1 MLKISSKNLILIYS
15 FISVLIFNWAF
26 FHNLYIAEAGIGGS
40 LVAIILLICLSNIL
54 YAILFVRY
62 IAKPL
67 LILLIIGNTVA
78 LYFMNTY
85 NAAIDKIMIIN
96 ALQTDKGEV
105 GELLSWNMLPYA
117 LFALLA
123 VVFVLKL
130 RINFAPLKQELK
142 QRSIIILI
150 STILG
155 GLIFTPFYKK
165 IDVFMSENKELRY
178 YILPSNYISSTFS
191 VIKMMHKHPDKL
203 KILTENVTVKPY
215 WPDNG
220 RKNLFI
226 FILGET
232 ARAANFSL
240 HGYQRPT
247 NKPLSPYQKDMIV
260 FDKMQ
265 SCGTSTAIS
274 VPCIFS
280 PYPRKEFKNKLTSY
294 SENVLDVFKEIG
306 YEVIWKDANSGCKGV
321 CNRVKTEIYCE
332 YGTCMDI
339 EMNQNFAEQ
348 VKKANKDMFV
358 VFHQRG
364 SHGPM
369 YSNRYPL
376 EFELYKPACK
386 DEDIKNC
393 PKETVINAYDN
404 SIYYTSYVI
413 ADLLKEIKTLEDE
426 YNIVVFYTS
435 DHGETLGEDGKYLHG
450 MIYESAPK
458 YQKEVPFFVWMPK
471 SASKGL
477 SLNREC
483 LNKKIHQPVSHDN
496 IFHSL
501 LGLGGIKIPEYDE
514 SLDIFAHCH
523 P

>member
-178 YILPSNYISSTFS
+178 YILPSNYISSAVS
-191 VIKMMHKHPDKL
+191 VIIMMHKHPDKL

-215 WPDNG
+215 WPNNG
-220 RKNLFI
+220 RKNLFV

-240 HGYQRPT
+240 HGYHRPT
-247 NKPLSPYQKDMIV
+247 NKPLSPYQKI
-260 FDKMQ
+260 
-265 SCGTSTAIS
+265 
-274 VPCIFS
+274 
-280 PYPRKEFKNKLTSY
+280 
-294 SENVLDVFKEIG
+294 
-306 YEVIWKDANSGCKGV
+306 
-321 CNRVKTEIYCE
+321 
-332 YGTCMDI
+332 
-339 EMNQNFAEQ
+339 
-348 VKKANKDMFV
+348 
-358 VFHQRG
+358 
-364 SHGPM
+364 
-369 YSNRYPL
+369 
-376 EFELYKPACK
+376 
-386 DEDIKNC
+386 
-393 PKETVINAYDN
+393 
-404 SIYYTSYVI
+404 
-413 ADLLKEIKTLEDE
+413 
-426 YNIVVFYTS
+426 
-435 DHGETLGEDGKYLHG
+435 
-450 MIYESAPK
+450 
-458 YQKEVPFFVWMPK
+458 
-471 SASKGL
+471 
-477 SLNREC
+477 
-483 LNKKIHQPVSHDN
+483 
-496 IFHSL
+496 
-501 LGLGGIKIPEYDE
+501 
-514 SLDIFAHCH
+514 
-523 P
+523 

>member
-105 GELLSWNMLPYA
+105 GELLSWNMLLYA
-117 LFALLA
+117 LFILVA

-215 WPDNG
+215 WPNNG
-220 RKNLFI
+220 RKNLFV

-240 HGYQRPT
+240 HGYHRPT

-413 ADLLKEIKTLEDE
+413 ADMLEQLKPLENK
-426 YNIVVFYTS
+426 YNIVVLYTS
-435 DHGETLGEDGKYLHG
+435 DHGESLGEDGKYLHG
-450 MIYESAPK
+450 SVYESAPAL
-458 YQKEVPFFVWMPK
+458 QKEVPFFIWMPK